1 MKSGQLPWGCKCPL
15 KIAAAA
21 AAALGVVAGGGGV
34 AVVGNGEEGKP

>member
-1 MKSGQLPWGCKCPL
+1 MKSGQLPWCCKCPL
-15 KIAAAA
+15 KIAA